1 MNQQKRE
8 KKHLKHGLLMY
19 FSDNSENCANY
30 IKFAKHV
37 LRFLHRVRSIATR
50 MWIIQGNACVVL
62 NIVLYHISTFVS
74 AWIIQNSKV
83 QETHVWITTFYCF
96 QSSYSIPVTAYLD
109 DDTSNFMYLK
119 NVKTDKVS
127 RVTQYSVWLRA
138 GRPGDRGSILG
149 RGERIF
155 PVSRPSLRP
164 TQPPIEWVPGSPFPG
179 DKARPG
185 RDADHSLPSSVEVE
199 NE

>member
-1 MNQQKRE
+1 
-8 KKHLKHGLLMY
+8 
-19 FSDNSENCANY
+19 
-30 IKFAKHV
+30 V

-50 MWIIQGNACVVL
+50 MLIIQGNACVVL
-62 NIVLYHISTFVS
+62 NIVLYHIFTFIS

-83 QETHVWITTFYCF
+83 QETHVRITTFYSF

-127 RVTQYSVWLRA
+127 RVTKYIVWLRA
-138 GRPGDRGSILG
+138 WRPGDRGSIIG

-155 PVSRPSLRP
+155 PVSRPALRP
-164 TQPPIEWVPGSPFPG
+164 TQPPIEWVPGSPFPEL
-179 DKARPG
+179 KRG
-185 RDADHSLPSSVEVE
+185 RVVTLTTHSHLVSRSRMSRSYTSSPPKRLRGV
-199 NE
+199 